1 MNTGHSKENSFF
13 RINAGQE
20 DAFWDT
26 RVRLFSS
33 FGAGLFRLILTGGE
47 GRAMGRS
54 P

>member
-26 RVRLFSS
+26 RVRLSGF
-33 FGAGLFRLILTGGE
+33 FLAGHFRPMLTGGE